1 MGSTTPQG
9 RAALAFSH
17 VALLP
22 SDLPDIV
29 GFPEFGDFGAHNFGI
44 PSLHVPLPN
53 ASSAPFVFAVP
64 SHGSRSGWFATPF
77 LYDSFIHYS
86 TPVYPDAIQANRL
99 RHQGKCSIC
108 NGGAGGFACVPRFF
122 HSFSRS
128 WLGSRC

>member
-9 RAALAFSH
+9 CAALAFSR

-22 SDLPDIV
+22 SGCLDTV

-64 SHGSRSGWFATPF
+64 SHGSRSGRFATPF

-86 TPVYPDAIQANRL
+86 TPVYPDAIQ
-99 RHQGKCSIC
+99 G
-108 NGGAGGFACVPRFF
+108 
-122 HSFSRS
+122 RS
-128 WLGSRC
+128 LGPTKNHPDLWNSCQRTMP

>member
-1 MGSTTPQG
+1 FTHPSATLRVRITAGPLGSRARSLHACVGSTTPRG

-17 VALLP
+17 GALLP

-64 SHGSRSGWFATPF
+64 SHGSRSGWFA
-77 LYDSFIHYS
+77 
-86 TPVYPDAIQANRL
+86 
-99 RHQGKCSIC
+99 
-108 NGGAGGFACVPRFF
+108 
-122 HSFSRS
+122 
-128 WLGSRC
+128 